1 MKKIVKLLTMRLL
14 VCVALLFVVSMA
26 GVSIPASAHESC
38 LNKACTLKVGPH
50 SHDKREF
57 PRKTRRETP
66 PIGLVTSSPEA
77 RPAKTSISLA
87 VMPTTLASL
96 NNLAATATVALEMAI
111 QVLVILATV
120 VIRVGKAKEKA
131 EEKAKVDLEVPNRT
145 TAFFK
150 DTNTEPGDCI
160 AGLSYIFGINSM
172 CSISC
177 FSFSVSGRL

>member
-26 GVSIPASAHESC
+26 GVSIPASA
-38 LNKACTLKVGPH
+38 
-50 SHDKREF
+50 HDKREF

-120 VIRVGKAKEKA
+120 VIRVEKAKEK
-131 EEKAKVDLEVPNRT
+131 EKAKVGPEAPNRT
-145 TAFFK
+145 LITSQ
-150 DTNTEPGDCI
+150 TQT
-160 AGLSYIFGINSM
+160 
-172 CSISC
+172 
-177 FSFSVSGRL
+177 